1 MPLVPRKTTLLLAFL
16 TLLVALPAL
25 AGPGAFGVAAYPV
38 CHAGI
43 HLSWSPSAGASSYRV
58 FRGGQAIGAVLSA
71 STLAFDDST
80 SGTSYFVVATDSHGF
95 TFTSESVTPPAANS
109 SLCQSGDLQVGE
121 GAYCAATGPAVH
133 LAWTAGS
140 ANGYFITDSSDNLVA
155 VLDGSKSSFE
165 VTGLNAATSYR
176 FSVNDTQANHGQFL
190 TTPSCTGV
198 PGSLTLSATTS
209 CTNGSAS
216 VALSWTASSGA
227 TQYRIGRDGVIIS
240 TTTARTFADT
250 TVTAG
255 HAYSYTIS
263 ALNGSG
269 STESNTVPI
278 TAATCT
284 SPPGAFAASASAFC
298 TSGAAP
304 SPAVHVTWT
313 ASSNAA
319 TYVVNRNGAAY
330 SATFASTKLAFDDL
344 TVTAGQ
350 TYTYTVTATNSA
362 GSTLSSGQSVTIS
375 ACAPAPP
382 PSAPVLTVS
391 TICNDTNPV
400 NRLSWTAS
408 TGATSYQVFRTG
420 TELSLTLPSTTLAY
434 DDSAVVAGQQYA
446 YFVRATNSAGS
457 ADSNSI
463 NISLLT
469 TICQPPPQPFALSAN
484 TFCDISSSPAP
495 GVNLTWAAS
504 ANATGYAV
512 FRDDTLLGSVTG
524 TTFTDN
530 SALAGQTHAYLIRAS
545 GPGGTTDS
553 NIVNVHVESDVCT
566 SPCSLS
572 CAANVA
578 TSAQATTA
586 VLFLLQQ
593 PSSCDTAGVTWTFG
607 DGTQSKD
614 VAPFH
619 IYATA
624 GTFRW
629 TVTVGQGTSA
639 MCQNNGLIVV
649 TAPPAPARRRPVRP

>member
-1 MPLVPRKTTLLLAFL
+1 MPLVPRKPTSFLALLI
-16 TLLVALPAL
+16 LLVPLTAI

-43 HLSWSPSAGASSYRV
+43 HLSWSSSPGASSYRV
-58 FRGGQAIGAVLSA
+58 FRGGQAIGAVLPA

-80 SGTSYFVVATDSHGF
+80 AGTSYFVVATDSHGF
-95 TFTSESVTPPAANS
+95 TFTSDSVTPPAANS

-140 ANGYFITDSSDNLVA
+140 ANGYFITDSSDNFVA
-155 VLDGSKSSFE
+155 ALDDTRSSFE
-165 VTGLNAATSYR
+165 ITGLKAATSYR

-190 TTPSCTGV
+190 TTPSCSGV
-198 PGSLTLSATTS
+198 PGSSTLSATTS
-209 CTNGSAS
+209 CVNGSVGVS
-216 VALSWTASSGA
+216 LSWTAASGA
-227 TQYRIGRDGVIIS
+227 TQYRVGRDGVVIN

-255 HAYSYTIS
+255 HAYSYAIS

-269 STESNTVPI
+269 STESNTVSI

-319 TYVVNRNGAAY
+319 TYVVNRDGASY

-344 TVTAGQ
+344 TVNAGQ
-350 TYTYTVTATNSA
+350 TYTYTVTATNSG
-362 GSTLSSGQSVTIS
+362 GSTLSSGQAVTITT
-375 ACAPAPP
+375 CAPGTP
-382 PSAPVLTVS
+382 PSAPVLSVN
-391 TICNDTNPV
+391 TICNDTSPV
-400 NRLSWTAS
+400 NHLSWTAS
-408 TGATSYQVFRTG
+408 AGATNYQVFRDG
-420 TELSLTLPSTTLAY
+420 TALSQTLPSTTTAY
-434 DDSAVVAGQQYA
+434 DDSAVAAGQTHA
-446 YFVRATNSAGS
+446 YFVRATNGAGS
-457 ADSNSI
+457 ADSNSM

-469 TICQPPPQPFALSAN
+469 TICQPPPQAFTLSAN
-484 TFCDISSSPAP
+484 TFCDLSSSPSA
-495 GVNLTWAAS
+495 GVGLSWTAS

-512 FRDDTLLGSVTG
+512 FRNDSLIGNVTG
-524 TTFTDN
+524 TAFSDN
-530 SALAGQTHAYLIRAS
+530 AALAGQSYTYLIRAS

-553 NIVNVHVESDVCT
+553 NDVTVHVDPDICT
-566 SPCSLS
+566 GPCSLS

-578 TSAQATTA
+578 ASAQATTA

-607 DGTQSKD
+607 DGIVSHD
-614 VAPFH
+614 VAPLH

-639 MCQNNGLIVV
+639 MCQNNGVIVI
-649 TAPPAPARRRPVRP
+649 TAPPVPAKRRAVRH

>member
-1 MPLVPRKTTLLLAFL
+1 MATLLLAFL
-16 TLLVALPAL
+16 VFLVPVSML
-25 AGPGAFGVAAYPV
+25 AGPGAFGVAAFSV

-95 TFTSESVTPPAANS
+95 TFTSSTATPPAANS
-109 SLCQSGDLQVGE
+109 SLCQNGDLQVGE
-121 GAYCAATGPAVH
+121 SAYCATTGPAVH
-133 LAWTAGS
+133 LAWTPGS
-140 ANGYFITDSSDNLVA
+140 ASGYFITDSSDNLVA
-155 VLDGSKSSFE
+155 VLDGTRSSFE
-165 VTGLNAATSYR
+165 ITGLNAATSYR

-190 TTPSCTGV
+190 TTPSCPGV

-209 CTNGSAS
+209 CVNGSAN
-216 VALSWTASSGA
+216 VQLSWTASSGA
-227 TQYRIGRDGVIIS
+227 TQYRVGRDGVVIN
-240 TTTARTFADT
+240 TTTARTFTDT

-255 HAYSYTIS
+255 HAYSYIIS

-278 TAATCT
+278 TAAICT
-284 SPPGAFAASASAFC
+284 PPPGAFAASASAFC

-319 TYVVNRNGAAY
+319 TYVVNRDGAPY

-344 TVTAGQ
+344 TVNAGQ
-350 TYTYTVTATNSA
+350 TYSYTVTATNSG
-362 GSTLSSGQSVTIS
+362 GSTLSSGQAVTIT

-382 PSAPVLTVS
+382 PAASVLSVS

-408 TGATSYQVFRTG
+408 AGTTTYQVFRNG
-420 TELSLTLPSTTLAY
+420 TALSLNLPSTASAY
-434 DDSAVVAGQQYA
+434 DDSAVAAGQSYV

-463 NISLLT
+463 NISLLM
-469 TICQPPPQPFALSAN
+469 TICQQPPQAFTLSAN
-484 TFCDISSSPAP
+484 TFCDISSSPSA
-495 GVNLTWAAS
+495 GVNLHWTAA
-504 ANATGYAV
+504 ANAADYAV
-512 FRDDTLLGSVTG
+512 FRDGTLIGDVTG
-524 TTFTDN
+524 TAFSDTGV
-530 SALAGQTHAYLIRAS
+530 LAGQNHTYLIRAS
-545 GPGGTTDS
+545 GLGGTTDS
-553 NIVNVHVESDVCT
+553 NSVDVHVDPEICSG
-566 SPCSLS
+566 PCSLS

-578 TSAQATTA
+578 ASAQATTG

-593 PSSCDTAGVTWTFG
+593 PSSCDAAGVTWTFG
-607 DGTQSKD
+607 DGIVSND
-614 VAPFH
+614 VSPFH
-619 IYATA
+619 IYPNA

-629 TVTVGQGTSA
+629 TVTVGQGTAA
-639 MCQNNGLIVV
+639 MCQNNGVIVI
-649 TAPPAPARRRPVRP
+649 TAPPVPAKRRSVRP